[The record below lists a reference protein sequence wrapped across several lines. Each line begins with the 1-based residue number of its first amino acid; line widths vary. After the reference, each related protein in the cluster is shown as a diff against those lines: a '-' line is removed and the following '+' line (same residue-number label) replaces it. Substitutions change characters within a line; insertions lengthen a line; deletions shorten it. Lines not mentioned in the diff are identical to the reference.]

1 MSNSSKQKIVVF
13 DIDGT
18 LADTSNRIHHVKPK
32 EGEKKN
38 WSAFFKEAENDAPI
52 HYVINLTYL
61 YHQAGYSIV
70 LCTGRPANL
79 RHDTQTWLTKHGV
92 IYSDLLMRLTT
103 DRGPDYEVKG
113 KTLLEFLKANKLELS
128 QVEAVYEDRIP
139 VAEMW
144 RKMGLNVFLCGE
156 EWRP

>member
-1 MSNSSKQKIVVF
+1 MF

-18 LADTSNRIHHVKPK
+18 ISCTDNRIHHVKPR

-38 WSAFFKEAENDAPI
+38 WSAFFKEAEHDAPI
-52 HYVINLTYL
+52 QHVINLTNL
-61 YHQAGYSIV
+61 YANAEYRIV

-79 RHDTQTWLTKHGV
+79 RSDTVTWLKKNGV
-92 IYSDLLMRLTT
+92 WYQDLLMRLTT

-113 KTLLEFLKANKLELS
+113 VTLLEFLKQNNLELS
-128 QVEAVYEDRIP
+128 QIEAVYEDRIP

-144 RKMGLNVFLCGE
+144 RKMGLNVFLCGD